1 VTRQRGMTLIEA
13 LVALAL
19 LSLLSA
25 GLISTFQL
33 GQRTYRQI
41 VRFDRSNADIAIT
54 HRFVRRVLES
64 AYPFEPEQEAR
75 DRAGLQGTADT
86 LEVTAPASLA
96 DGGTGNRRYELR
108 VESKGVSKNLVVSS
122 HLDRNG
128 LPSSA
133 DGTAPAEVLLA
144 NIESVE
150 WAYAE
155 RPSEWLSEWVSRWRP
170 PTLVRLRVRFPDGD
184 PRHWPDLLITPRITD
199 DSNCQFDVVSQN
211 CREPAT

>member
-1 VTRQRGMTLIEA
+1 MTRQRGMTLIEA

-25 GLISTFQL
+25 GLISSFQL
-33 GQRTYRQI
+33 GQLTYRQV

-75 DRAGLQGTADT
+75 DRAGLQGTAES

-108 VESKGVSKNLVVSS
+108 VESTGGTRNLVVSS
-122 HLDRNG
+122 RLDRNG
-128 LPSSA
+128 VSVPTSVPS
-133 DGTAPAEVLLA
+133 EVLLA
-144 NIESVE
+144 NVESVE

-155 RPSEWLSEWVSRWRP
+155 RPSEWLNEWVSRRP
-170 PTLVRLRVRFPDGD
+170 PSLVRLQVKFPDGD
-184 PRHWPDLLITPRITD
+184 PRQWPDLLVTPRITD

-211 CREPAT
+211 CREPTT

>member
-1 VTRQRGMTLIEA
+1 MTRQRGMTLIEA

-25 GLISTFQL
+25 GLISSFQL
-33 GQRTYRQI
+33 GQLTYRQV

-75 DRAGLQGTADT
+75 DRAGLQGTAES

-108 VESKGVSKNLVVSS
+108 VESTGGTKNLVVSS
-122 HLDRNG
+122 RLDRNG
-128 LPSSA
+128 VSGPTSVPS
-133 DGTAPAEVLLA
+133 EVLLA
-144 NIESVE
+144 NVESVE

-155 RPSEWLSEWVSRWRP
+155 RPSEWLNEWVSRRP
-170 PTLVRLRVRFPDGD
+170 PSLVRLQVKFPDGD
-184 PRHWPDLLITPRITD
+184 PRQWPDLLVTPRITD
-199 DSNCQFDVVSQN
+199 DSNCQFDVVSQS
-211 CREPAT
+211 CREPTT